1 MRQVVLTAPKQI
13 EFREVAAPEAGN
25 LKSDEVL
32 LRILR
37 IGICGSEIH
46 SYHGQHPATFYPV
59 VQGHEYSAEVVA
71 VGGAVRKVKPGDR
84 VTGRPQLVCG
94 ECNPCKRGQ
103 YNVCSNLR
111 VEAFQADGV
120 AQDYFVIPE
129 ERVVALPE
137 GMSPDYGAMVEPTAV
152 AAHATSRPRALEG
165 RNVVVSGAGTIGN
178 LVAQFARARGAKRV
192 VITDVS
198 DYRLSKARECG
209 IERTLNVAREPLD
222 GKIAELFGD
231 EGYQVA
237 FECAGVESSVRSL
250 MATVEKGGDV
260 VIVGVH
266 AKDPA
271 VSMFHLGEHELNLI
285 GSMMYRHE
293 DYLKAVEEISAG
305 RIRLAPLVSNRFPLE
320 KYREAYE
327 FIDANRETCMKVLI
341 ELEDGKASDRRY
353 RRVVVGRAAG
363 RAEARRRARQLR
375 LLCAGAGCRGVHRKR
390 RRAGCFGRR
399 TARRHRR
406 AGTRRAGRAAQRAS
420 HEYGRGDARRSG
432 RSRLPHPRAGGVGLH
447 RTHGGGRCRRGTL

>member
-71 VGGAVRKVKPGDR
+71 VGSAVRKVKPGDR

-178 LVAQFARARGAKRV
+178 LV
-192 VITDVS
+192 
-198 DYRLSKARECG
+198 
-209 IERTLNVAREPLD
+209 
-222 GKIAELFGD
+222 
-231 EGYQVA
+231 
-237 FECAGVESSVRSL
+237 
-250 MATVEKGGDV
+250 
-260 VIVGVH
+260 
-266 AKDPA
+266 
-271 VSMFHLGEHELNLI
+271 
-285 GSMMYRHE
+285 
-293 DYLKAVEEISAG
+293 EI
-305 RIRLAPLVSNRFPLE
+305 
-320 KYREAYE
+320 
-327 FIDANRETCMKVLI
+327 
-341 ELEDGKASDRRY
+341 
-353 RRVVVGRAAG
+353 GRAH
-363 RAEARRRARQLR
+363 
-375 LLCAGAGCRGVHRKR
+375 V
-390 RRAGCFGRR
+390 
-399 TARRHRR
+399 
-406 AGTRRAGRAAQRAS
+406 
-420 HEYGRGDARRSG
+420 
-432 RSRLPHPRAGGVGLH
+432 
-447 RTHGGGRCRRGTL
+447 

>member
-71 VGGAVRKVKPGDR
+71 VGSAVRKVKPGDR

-250 MATVEKGGDV
+250 MAAVEKGGDV

-341 ELEDGKASDRRY
+341 DLEDGKA
-353 RRVVVGRAAG
+353 
-363 RAEARRRARQLR
+363 
-375 LLCAGAGCRGVHRKR
+375 
-390 RRAGCFGRR
+390 
-399 TARRHRR
+399 
-406 AGTRRAGRAAQRAS
+406 
-420 HEYGRGDARRSG
+420 
-432 RSRLPHPRAGGVGLH
+432 
-447 RTHGGGRCRRGTL
+447 

>member
-71 VGGAVRKVKPGDR
+71 VGSAVRKVKPGDR

-198 DYRLSKARECG
+198 DYRLEKAKECG
-209 IERTLNVAREPLD
+209 VDVCVNTKEKNFGEALIEA
-222 GKIAELFGD
+222 FGPD
-231 EGYQVA
+231 KADVIYD
-237 FECAGVESSVRSL
+237 CAGNNVTMGQAIQYARKGSVIVL
-250 MATVEKGGDV
+250 VAVFADMATVDL
-260 VIVGVH
+260 
-266 AKDPA
+266 A
-271 VSMFHLGEHELNLI
+271 VANDHELDI
-285 GSMMYRHE
+285 KSTMMYRHE
-293 DYLKAVEEISAG
+293 DYVGAIELVEAGKVQLKPLISK
-305 RIRLAPLVSNRFPLE
+305 IFPFAQYLDAY
-320 KYREAYE
+320 KY
-327 FIDANRETCMKVLI
+327 IDANRETTMKVI
-341 ELEDGKASDRRY
+341 IAVQEK
-353 RRVVVGRAAG
+353 
-363 RAEARRRARQLR
+363 
-375 LLCAGAGCRGVHRKR
+375 
-390 RRAGCFGRR
+390 
-399 TARRHRR
+399 
-406 AGTRRAGRAAQRAS
+406 
-420 HEYGRGDARRSG
+420 
-432 RSRLPHPRAGGVGLH
+432 
-447 RTHGGGRCRRGTL
+447 

>member
-13 EFREVAAPEAGN
+13 EFRGGRRPRGGKPEIRRGVAAHSAHRYLRLG
-25 LKSDEVL
+25 DTL
-32 LRILR
+32 LSRTASRHLLS
-37 IGICGSEIH
+37 GG
-46 SYHGQHPATFYPV
+46 A
-59 VQGHEYSAEVVA
+59 GHEYSAEVVA
-71 VGGAVRKVKPGDR
+71 VGSAVRKVKPGDR
-84 VTGRPQLVCG
+84 VTGVRSSSAAGVQPPASAGSITSARTCASRPS
-94 ECNPCKRGQ
+94 R
-103 YNVCSNLR
+103 
-111 VEAFQADGV
+111 
-120 AQDYFVIPE
+120 
-129 ERVVALPE
+129 
-137 GMSPDYGAMVEPTAV
+137 PTAWRRTTSSSPKSV
-152 AAHATSRPRALEG
+152 SSRCPKGCRPTTARWSNRRPWQHATSRPRALEG

-266 AKDPA
+266 AKRSRREHVPSGRARTEPDRLDDVPPRRL
-271 VSMFHLGEHELNLI
+271 SESRRGDLG
-285 GSMMYRHE
+285 
-293 DYLKAVEEISAG
+293 G

-341 ELEDGKASDRRY
+341 DLEDGKA
-353 RRVVVGRAAG
+353 
-363 RAEARRRARQLR
+363 
-375 LLCAGAGCRGVHRKR
+375 
-390 RRAGCFGRR
+390 
-399 TARRHRR
+399 
-406 AGTRRAGRAAQRAS
+406 
-420 HEYGRGDARRSG
+420 
-432 RSRLPHPRAGGVGLH
+432 
-447 RTHGGGRCRRGTL
+447 

>member
-71 VGGAVRKVKPGDR
+71 VGSAVRKVKPGDR

-152 AAHATSRPRALEG
+152 AAHATSRRGRWKGATSSFRVPGRSAIWWRSSPCARCEEG
-165 RNVVVSGAGTIGN
+165 GHHR
-178 LVAQFARARGAKRV
+178 RE
-192 VITDVS
+192 
-198 DYRLSKARECG
+198 RL
-209 IERTLNVAREPLD
+209 P
-222 GKIAELFGD
+222 
-231 EGYQVA
+231 A
-237 FECAGVESSVRSL
+237 FEGAR
-250 MATVEKGGDV
+250 M
-260 VIVGVH
+260 
-266 AKDPA
+266 
-271 VSMFHLGEHELNLI
+271 
-285 GSMMYRHE
+285 RH
-293 DYLKAVEEISAG
+293 
-305 RIRLAPLVSNRFPLE
+305 
-320 KYREAYE
+320 
-327 FIDANRETCMKVLI
+327 
-341 ELEDGKASDRRY
+341 
-353 RRVVVGRAAG
+353 
-363 RAEARRRARQLR
+363 
-375 LLCAGAGCRGVHRKR
+375 
-390 RRAGCFGRR
+390 
-399 TARRHRR
+399 
-406 AGTRRAGRAAQRAS
+406 
-420 HEYGRGDARRSG
+420 
-432 RSRLPHPRAGGVGLH
+432 
-447 RTHGGGRCRRGTL
+447 